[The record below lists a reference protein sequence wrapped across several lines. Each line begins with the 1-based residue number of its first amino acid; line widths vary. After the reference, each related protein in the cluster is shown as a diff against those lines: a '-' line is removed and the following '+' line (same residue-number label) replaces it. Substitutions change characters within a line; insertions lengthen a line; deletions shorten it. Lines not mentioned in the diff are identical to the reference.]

1 MNDVS
6 ITLPMAVP
14 GKEYIIQSIKKG
26 AAVAD
31 TFRGYGIVPG
41 AKITLLFNSPA
52 KNPSAYEVMGA
63 VLALRKEDSNN
74 IYISPAI
81 VK

>member
-31 TFRGYGIVPG
+31 TFRGDGSCTGSKKRGFKQHLYL
-41 AKITLLFNSPA
+41 TC
-52 KNPSAYEVMGA
+52 
-63 VLALRKEDSNN
+63 DC
-74 IYISPAI
+74 
-81 VK
+81 